1 MLTASGRTAAESS
14 SRSRT
19 FLHSSSLFFSRFHIP
34 ASLLPLLSSS
44 IATFICLAYHPRPC
58 TKKSHLHRVA
68 IQLHNFRDLLDG
80 KPFHLF
86 QDKHQPVPFIQSFQ
100 KPLHVLSRFQ
110 LLAGVWSG
118 VFFFPRGHDLSTL
131 FLAQIGSIH
140 QRPTFLLPHSAPAHT
155 PLHLIQP

>member
-1 MLTASGRTAAESS
+1 MTAWGRAAAESS

-44 IATFICLAYHPRPC
+44 IATFICLAYHPPPC

-68 IQLHNFRDLLDG
+68 VQLHNFRDLLDG

-86 QDKHQPVPFIQSFQ
+86 QDKHQPVPFIHSFLN
-100 KPLHVLSRFQ
+100 PLHVLSRCSLFSCCE
-110 LLAGVWSG
+110 LAL
-118 VFFFPRGHDLSTL
+118 FFF
-131 FLAQIGSIH
+131 
-140 QRPTFLLPHSAPAHT
+140 
-155 PLHLIQP
+155 